1 VKKAASRAFQRFTT
15 PDDTLKQAGDAAED
29 PPVKTA
35 ASYGKGQVKGK
46 LKSWLRDPLLRRL
59 STGFGVLLPAVG
71 VFFSAKAV
79 VSDLQRLRDAH
90 RRTGGAPKVSG
101 AYATAA
107 AADGALLWAAATGLA
122 KAIQEHVPRD
132 VPVVDGRMLH
142 WSAHYFETFLGLP
155 PHLAPGL
162 AFAGTLAALSGQVWE
177 THGSFRQAAHDLFP
191 RAAAQAEAHAEHIAA
206 GQASPEQAAAA
217 ARQVANTAI
226 EEVAPNLLEEPAV
239 AEDVG
244 KAIGEVEVAPPSK
257 GKQDTRSDVAAAAAT
272 GARSSAPAQDQPEEG
287 GVTGAFVGAVKE
299 AAHTLEEEAQRA
311 EKESAPS
318 TLR

>member
-15 PDDTLKQAGDAAED
+15 PDDTLKQARDAAED

-46 LKSWLRDPLLRRL
+46 LKSWLRDPLLLRL

-71 VFFSAKAV
+71 VLFSAKAV
-79 VSDLQRLRDAH
+79 VSDVQRLRDAH
-90 RRTGGAPKVSG
+90 RRTGGTPKVSG

-122 KAIQEHVPRD
+122 KAMQEHVPRD
-132 VPVVDGRMLH
+132 VPLVDGRMLH

-177 THGSFRQAAHDLFP
+177 THGSFRKAAHDLSP

-206 GQASPEQAAAA
+206 GRASPEQAAAA
-217 ARQVANTAI
+217 VRQVANTAI
-226 EEVAPNLLEEPAV
+226 EEAAPNLLEEPGV
-239 AEDVG
+239 AADVG

-257 GKQDTRSDVAAAAAT
+257 GRQEAPSDAAEAAT
-272 GARSSAPAQDQPEEG
+272 GARASATAQGQPEEN
-287 GVTGAFVGAVKE
+287 GVTGTFVGAVKE
-299 AAHTLEEEAQRA
+299 AAHKLEQEAKRA

-318 TLR
+318 TSR